1 MTEQEFEQ
9 VLIKALD
16 QLPAEFMSALDNLTI
31 EIRPRPSSSE
41 LAESCVEPGDTLFG
55 LYVGVPL
62 PDRTHFDTMNL
73 PDQILIFKEPHEQ
86 AFREEGEMVEQI
98 RRTLLHEI
106 GHYLGMDEDRL
117 ADLDLD

>member
-1 MTEQEFEQ
+1 MTEDEFEQ
-9 VLIKALD
+9 VILKALQ
-16 QLPAEFMSALDNLTI
+16 QLPAEFVRALDNLTI
-31 EIRPRPSSSE
+31 EIRPRPSPSDLKE
-41 LAESCVEPGDTLFG
+41 ACVDSGDTLFG
-55 LYVGVPL
+55 LYVGIPL
-62 PDRTHFDTMNL
+62 PDRTHFDTMSL

-86 AFREEGEMVEQI
+86 AFGREEEMVEQV